1 MSNSHTTVSAMYFS
15 VTPGVTRFRTINDIN
30 PNNFKWNENIL
41 SLGPFDNVGSK
52 IEYTEDHKDFK
63 YILRPLEPR
72 FKDEFEKLFEFG
84 MGCTGFTKDRFIAI
98 TN

>member
-1 MSNSHTTVSAMYFS
+1 MSNIHTTVSAMYFS
-15 VTPGVTRFRTINDIN
+15 VTPGVTRFRTIDIN
-30 PNNFKWNENIL
+30 PSDFEWKKNIL

-72 FKDEFEKLFEFG
+72 LKDEFEKLFEFG

>member
-1 MSNSHTTVSAMYFS
+1 MSNNHTTVSAMYFS
-15 VTPGVTRFRTINDIN
+15 VTPGVTRFRTVDIN
-30 PNNFKWNENIL
+30 PNDFKWNKNIL
-41 SLGPFDNVGSK
+41 SLGPFDNVGST

-72 FKDEFEKLFEFG
+72 LKDEFEKLFEFG
-84 MGCTGFTKDRFIAI
+84 MGCTGFTKDKFIAI

>member
-1 MSNSHTTVSAMYFS
+1 MSNNHTTVSAMYFS

-72 FKDEFEKLFEFG
+72 LKDEFEKLFEFG